1 MATALT
7 RRREKTGHVHGER
20 MLVACLAGNPNVGK
34 SSLFNAL
41 TGAGCETAN
50 CAGVTTEACAVG
62 TQWGG
67 RRVEVVDL
75 PGAYSLDGHGGDQRA
90 ARVALLTREPDV
102 VVAVVDATNLGRS
115 LYLPLQLLD
124 LGFRVVVAV
133 NLSDEAR
140 RHDRA
145 VDAEALAR
153 ELGVPVV
160 PTVATRGEG
169 LPQLEAEMLRVAASA
184 NGLGRAAGTPLPEG
198 VADRVETLAAEIS
211 ARAEIGRAHV

>member
-1 MATALT
+1 
-7 RRREKTGHVHGER
+7 

-50 CAGVTTEACAVG
+50 CAGVTTEACAVCA
-62 TQWGG
+62 QWRG

-75 PGAYSLDGHGGDQRA
+75 PGTYSLDGQGDDQRA
-90 ARVALLTREPDV
+90 ARVALLTRKPDV
-102 VVAVVDATNLGRS
+102 VIAVVDATNLGRS

-140 RHDRA
+140 RRDRD
-145 VDAEALAR
+145 VD
-153 ELGVPVV
+153 
-160 PTVATRGEG
+160 
-169 LPQLEAEMLRVAASA
+169 
-184 NGLGRAAGTPLPEG
+184 
-198 VADRVETLAAEIS
+198 VETLVPR
-211 ARAEIGRAHV
+211 ARRAGGRDGRATRRGTAATGGCGAARRDLEQRSGAGRRHTPAPRASPTASSPSPRRSPPAPRRPGARPSG